1 MIRRVA
7 AERGRRK
14 AILLDSISHV
24 GPADAGHVVVSAS
37 HGGASSAEYAM
48 SQKLAAALFND
59 AGVGK
64 DKAGIAALELLE
76 AANVPAGTVSH
87 ASARIG
93 DAEDAWAHGVIS
105 HVNACARKAGVK
117 EGDRL
122 QDAVAR
128 LLEAR

>member
-7 AERGRRK
+7 AERGKRK

-48 SQKLAAALFND
+48 GQKLAAAFFND

-64 DKAGIAALELLE
+64 DDAGIAALELLE
-76 AANVPAGTVSH
+76 QSKVPAGTVSH
-87 ASARIG
+87 LSARIG
-93 DAEDAWAHGVIS
+93 DAEDMWEHGVVS
-105 HVNACARKAGVK
+105 HVNASARARGLK
-117 EGDRL
+117 EGERL
-122 QDAVAR
+122 RDAVGR
-128 LLEAR
+128 LLDA